1 MSDQHGPTVAAP
13 AGLDPLADVGIEPP
27 EQLEPL
33 AAHAPVKPDSPAFS
47 AFDVK
52 PEIIE
57 ALPRWASS
65 APLRSRR

>member
-33 AAHAPVKPDSPAFS
+33 AAHAAVKPDSPAFS
-47 AFDVK
+47 AFDIK
-52 PEIIE
+52 P
-57 ALPRWASS
+57 
-65 APLRSRR
+65 